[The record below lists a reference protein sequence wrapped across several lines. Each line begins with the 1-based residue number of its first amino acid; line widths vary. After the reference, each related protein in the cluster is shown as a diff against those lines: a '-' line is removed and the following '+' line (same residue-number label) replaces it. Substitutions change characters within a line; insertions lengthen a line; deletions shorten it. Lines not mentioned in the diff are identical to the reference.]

1 MADPLLNPNQRRRLG
16 THLRLLSE
24 DLADVASWPEMAR
37 PGEPYAG
44 IRESIAG
51 LQAAVQELRLV
62 LALPADRAAPLRRR
76 VMATA
81 EVWAMSAEDLKA
93 RNLRG
98 YGAVH
103 ADLGGV
109 LDGRVDDIARRLRRL
124 AEQASALP
132 ER

>member
-1 MADPLLNPNQRRRLG
+1 MATPLLNPNQRRRIG

-24 DLADVASWPEMAR
+24 DLAEVASWPEMAR
-37 PGEPYAG
+37 DGEPYAG
-44 IRESIAG
+44 IRDTIGG
-51 LQAAVQELRLV
+51 LQAAVQGLRAALG
-62 LALPADRAAPLRRR
+62 LPADHAAPLRRR

-93 RNLRG
+93 RHLRG

>member
-1 MADPLLNPNQRRRLG
+1 MSGSLLNENQRRRTVVL
-16 THLRLLSE
+16 LRLLKE
-24 DLADVASWPEMAR
+24 ELEGLTSWPEMAR

-44 IRESIAG
+44 IGKSIAG
-51 LQAAVQELRLV
+51 LQAAVQELRVV
-62 LALPADRAAPLRRR
+62 LGLPADQAMPLRRR

-103 ADLGGV
+103 ADLSGV
-109 LDGRVDDIARRLRRL
+109 LDRRVDDIARRLRRL